1 MAGDLLILGAGE
13 LGLMLTRSAQ
23 KHGLTVTVIDG
34 YADAPAMREA
44 DFWHVIDL
52 SDSIALETAVKK
64 IKPDFIIREIES
76 VSTDFLGILEEQGFK
91 VYPNTNAIKT
101 SCDKQQSRLLINKK
115 LKIKTADYIVVSNT
129 DELIIGTKSL
139 GLPCVVKPLSSSSGL
154 GQSIIRNETEIE
166 GAWNKTKKA
175 RRKFKKVLLEKFVK
189 IEQELTILMV
199 KQKSGELLTCPPIG
213 YTTKRGDFETS
224 WQPALLDKA
233 LLKEA
238 QESAMKIV
246 NALDGEGVWAVEF
259 FVSEGK
265 LLFNEVCPRPHSTG
279 FVTLAGSQSINQFD
293 LHIKAM
299 LGEPIEKIESVRAA
313 ASKALL
319 AESYGK
325 KPEVKGVQKA
335 SQFPNTSVEL
345 FDKPL
350 TKPYRRMGVALA
362 FSEDIQKVDDAKEA
376 VELAAKTIEF
386 N

>member
-1 MAGDLLILGAGE
+1 MDLEG
-13 LGLMLTRSAQ
+13 
-23 KHGLTVTVIDG
+23 KG
-34 YADAPAMREA
+34 YT
-44 DFWHVIDL
+44 I
-52 SDSIALETAVKK
+52 
-64 IKPDFIIREIES
+64 
-76 VSTDFLGILEEQGFK
+76 
-91 VYPNTNAIKT
+91 YPKTQSIKT
-101 SCDKQQSRLLINKK
+101 SCNKQQSRLLVNKE
-115 LKIKTADYIVVSNT
+115 LKIRTADYMIVSNA

-139 GLPCVVKPLSSSSGL
+139 GLPCVVKPLCSSSGL

-175 RRKFKKVLLEKFVK
+175 RRKFRKVILEKFVE

-224 WQPALLDKA
+224 WQPALLDNA

-238 QESAMKIV
+238 QESAMKIA
-246 NALDGEGVWAVEF
+246 NALDGEGVWTVEF

-279 FVTLAGSQSINQFD
+279 FVTLAGSQRINQFD

-325 KPEVKGVQKA
+325 KPQVKGVQTVN
-335 SQFPNTSVEL
+335 QIPNTSVEL
-345 FDKPL
+345 FDKPI
-350 TKPYRRMGVALA
+350 TKPHRRMGVAL
-362 FSEDIQKVDDAKEA
+362 SYIEDIDKVDDAKAAVTRA
-376 VELAAKTIEF
+376 VEAIEI

>member
-1 MAGDLLILGAGE
+1 M
-13 LGLMLTRSAQ
+13 
-23 KHGLTVTVIDG
+23 
-34 YADAPAMREA
+34 
-44 DFWHVIDL
+44 
-52 SDSIALETAVKK
+52 
-64 IKPDFIIREIES
+64 
-76 VSTDFLGILEEQGFK
+76 
-91 VYPNTNAIKT
+91 
-101 SCDKQQSRLLINKK
+101 
-115 LKIKTADYIVVSNT
+115 KIKTADYIVVSNT

-139 GLPCVVKPLSSSSGL
+139 GLPCVVKPLASSSGL

-175 RRKFKKVLLEKFVK
+175 RRKFRKVLLEKFVK

-224 WQPALLDKA
+224 WQPVLIDNA

-279 FVTLAGSQSINQFD
+279 FVKLAGSQSINQFD

-362 FSEDIQKVDDAKEA
+362 FSEDIQKIDDAKEA
-376 VELAAKTIEF
+376 VELAADTIEF